1 MPTTRVILAEDH
13 KIVAEALRVLLAEHF
28 QLLAVVHD
36 GRALVEATE
45 RLLPDVIVTDISM
58 PLLNGLEAIKQL
70 MQRRPRTK
78 VVVLTMHKDRA
89 LAGNAFRAGVCGYVL
104 KVAPPEELVRAIQH
118 AAEGRRY
125 VTSLITDDLPTLLT
139 EAAASPPKD
148 DAPLTARQREVLQ
161 LIAEGRTM
169 KEAAAILHIS
179 PRTAESHKYEI
190 MHVLGVRTTA
200 ELVQCAV
207 RMKLIAE

>member
-1 MPTTRVILAEDH
+1 M
-13 KIVAEALRVLLAEHF
+13 
-28 QLLAVVHD
+28 
-36 GRALVEATE
+36 
-45 RLLPDVIVTDISM
+45 
-58 PLLNGLEAIKQL
+58 
-70 MQRRPRTK
+70 
-78 VVVLTMHKDRA
+78 
-89 LAGNAFRAGVCGYVL
+89 
-104 KVAPPEELVRAIQH
+104 APPEELVRAIQH

-139 EAAASPPKD
+139 EAVASPPKD